1 MSTKEQHSLD
11 TVVESV
17 SQLIT
22 ATKQWMLSKETRS
35 TQQLVLT
42 AERIKALDRLERQIR
57 KELKSAKGSSERVW
71 QLVNVV
77 IATVT
82 RYALDRLSDSIQY
95 IFRREQ
101 WVSMSSLLTAVSF
114 IGQRYDRKNHQV
126 FKNCKR
132 SKTVRAS
139 GAG

>member
-1 MSTKEQHSLD
+1 VSTKEQHSLD
-11 TVVESV
+11 TVVESI
-17 SQLIT
+17 SQLI
-22 ATKQWMLSKETRS
+22 AVTKQWMVSKETRS

-57 KELKSAKGSSERVW
+57 KELKSAKGNSARVW

-95 IFRREQ
+95 KLSREQ
-101 WVSMSSLLTAVSF
+101 CVFMFSLLTANTF
-114 IGQRYDRKNHQV
+114 MG
-126 FKNCKR
+126 
-132 SKTVRAS
+132 
-139 GAG
+139 

>member
-1 MSTKEQHSLD
+1 VSKQEQHSLEK
-11 TVVESV
+11 VVESI
-17 SQLIT
+17 SQLI
-22 ATKQWMLSKETRS
+22 AVTKQWMLSKETRS

-42 AERIKALDRLERQIR
+42 AERIKALDRLEKQIV

-95 IFRREQ
+95 KFRREQ
-101 WVSMSSLLTAVSF
+101 WVCRPSLPTAKSF
-114 IGQRYDRKNHQV
+114 TG
-126 FKNCKR
+126 
-132 SKTVRAS
+132 
-139 GAG
+139 

>member
-1 MSTKEQHSLD
+1 MSKQEQHSLEK
-11 TVVESV
+11 VVESI
-17 SQLIT
+17 SQLI
-22 ATKQWMLSKETRS
+22 AVTKQWMVSKETRS

-42 AERIKALDRLERQIR
+42 AERIKALDRLEKQIV

-95 IFRREQ
+95 KFRREQ
-101 WVSMSSLLTAVSF
+101 WVCQPSLLTAKSF
-114 IGQRYDRKNHQV
+114 TG
-126 FKNCKR
+126 
-132 SKTVRAS
+132 
-139 GAG
+139 